1 MTVFSAPDY
10 PQFQLPGERYDN
22 LGAVL
27 RLSPPEYTEPAALQF
42 SASLPRP
49 EVLHCKLPG
58 VCRSSS
64 VCGPAAPKAARR
76 PPCFF

>member
-27 RLSPPEYTEPAALQF
+27 RLSPPDYTEPAALQF

-49 EVLHCKLPG
+49 EVQN
-58 VCRSSS
+58 CRRSGSFS
-64 VCGPAAPKAARR
+64 PSTVLD
-76 PPCFF
+76 FV